1 MGKTKEELLQDGLEV
16 QPNNLLHLAGVVPLP
31 PPVEAMLLEEPLAF
45 LTPRKVLDRPLVS
58 LTLRMAPEELLVF
71 LRSESEVLL
80 LLPHSHRQDFP
91 WRLPAGS

>member
-1 MGKTKEELLQDGLEV
+1 MVKTKVELPQDGLEV
-16 QPNNLLHLAGVVPLP
+16 QLNSLHHLAGAVLLP

-71 LRSESEVLL
+71 LRSESAVHL
-80 LLPHSHRQDFP
+80 LLPRFHHQDFP
-91 WRLPAGS
+91 LRRPVGL